1 MLLLNQFYHKTVL
14 LSILRFKQ
22 MPLPMKYLFCT
33 FLFCAFWGSLQAAQ
47 PTFAQDT
54 CIIPSAI
61 TPNDDGQHDE
71 FVIPCIA
78 KDHTNESEL
87 WIFTQ
92 WGERILYAKPYTN
105 GWRGDTKG
113 LPLPDGS
120 YYYIFRLNTRSVTQ
134 RGFVAIFR

>member
-1 MLLLNQFYHKTVL
+1 
-14 LSILRFKQ
+14 
-22 MPLPMKYLFCT
+22 MKYLFCIC
-33 FLFCAFWGSLQAAQ
+33 LFSFTSVSLHATSQ
-47 PTFAQDT
+47 TFALDT
-54 CIIPSAI
+54 CLIPSAI
-61 TPNDDGQHDE
+61 TPNDDGQNDE

-105 GWRGDTKG
+105 GWQGDTKG
-113 LPLPDGS
+113 LPLPDGT

-134 RGFVAIFR
+134 RGFVTIFR